1 LRYTFLGETPSVN
14 AVHPEDLEVLGAGGK
29 GVKQEEEPIPTLGA
43 PPKVEQGL
51 KIAGQPA
58 TSLATP
64 SPNSDSTID
73 LRAVLQRVKDL
84 YAENM
89 ELAGLL
95 VGEPSSGSGR
105 EDDRDGGPWAEV
117 VRGKFC
123 LGHVQGLCYRLVRCW

>member
-14 AVHPEDLEVLGAGGK
+14 AAHLEDSEGFKSEGQK
-29 GVKQEEEPIPTLGA
+29 VKQEEEPILTPVA
-43 PPKVEQGL
+43 FPKVEQGV

-58 TSLATP
+58 KSIA
-64 SPNSDSTID
+64 NSNSTVD

-84 YAENM
+84 YTENM

-95 VGEPSSGSGR
+95 VGESSSGSGK
-105 EDDRDGGPWAEV
+105 EDDREEGRWAEV

-123 LGHVQGLCYRLVRCW
+123 LGRGLGYVIV